1 MERSEFKER
10 MKQYKKAREENPGLK
25 YWEWKDIPKYDTGT
39 NSVDNDSNTSGIK
52 TVFTTDGSNWRKRP
66 TQEQLDAFYSG
77 NIERQVQLAEQA
89 EQTVTYANPKYT
101 LDEVVIS
108 AKDLKKEK
116 QRKQEYNNVLDLGI
130 TAAGF
135 VPGLGEVADAVDVAN
150 QLRRGNYGEAL
161 TSTAAFLL
169 PGVSANLL
177 RKGVK
182 GIKSML
188 YNTGRFFQ
196 PTAYDKLLELYKN
209 TPILNQKG
217 TFEDYLNYTKTIFPE
232 SAISDIRYHGGAKGI
247 TKFKDTGE
255 KITTVNPGAKN
266 GIYFSPH
273 KKYAENIR
281 KDRARLLNAD
291 GTYRPILKSIG
302 LNLMRNKLNKK
313 VLDETELYTV
323 LLNSKKPLYT
333 TGTWTWAIDDKL
345 GKKIKTDGYDAIV
358 NAGTNQR
365 ISKMPETIVF
375 DPNNIHILGNES
387 DALNFQKYLDN
398 HNRPQNGYDLRYNPI
413 TQTYEKVLELINQTP
428 YYSAMSPEQHFRSTL
443 IDGTNRHKDIWGYKQ
458 FSHAVDQGYRKNDTP
473 IIKEFTWPNDA
484 KVAPMIDAKG
494 NIWFNIGEQSKL
506 TNEIVEDNIA
516 KGFDVTKINNVDELG
531 YPSDIAIVHPFVP
544 IDEKVYGVSKKFKYA
559 EGGEVTDEG
568 GWTESYWSRK
578 NREAAHNALDP
589 TMRFSPEALLV
600 NNAATGEEDQYWRA
614 YLGLINNVPAMNK
627 NAHTEWDAQIE
638 AEKKKN
644 GEPLSDFY
652 GTTPNMDL
660 SLQAVADT
668 LSLGKISREYD
679 KYSKT
684 YNDLPS
690 KKTIDALYNQAK
702 MVMDNP
708 GEWQQMYSDKYIIKS
723 TTAEDDGEI
732 NPLGM
737 LAHYGMKWVPEQ
749 NALYVHDT
757 YNFPWYARWAGKI
770 KERPKEMKIRSKIG
784 FNPKKGSKL
793 LRSAENYNNAYK

>member
-1 MERSEFKER
+1 MDREGFRNRF
-10 MKQYKKAREENPGLK
+10 KQYKKAREENPGLK
-25 YWEWKDIPKYDTGT
+25 YWEWKNIPKYGEGT
-39 NSVDNDSNTSGIK
+39 DGVDDDLNASGIK
-52 TVFTTDGSNWRKRP
+52 TVFTTDGADWRKRP

-77 NIERQVQLAEQA
+77 NVKRQIQLAEQA
-89 EQTVTYANPKYT
+89 GQTATYTNPKYA
-101 LDEVVIS
+101 LDEVVVA
-108 AKDLKKEK
+108 AKDLKKEQ
-116 QRKQEYNNVLDLGI
+116 QRNQEYNNILDLGI

-150 QLRRGNYGEAL
+150 QLRQGNYGEAL
-161 TSTAAFLL
+161 ISTAAFLL
-169 PGVSANLL
+169 PGISANLL
-177 RKGVK
+177 QKGVK

-196 PTAYDKLLELYKN
+196 PAAYDKLLELYKN

-217 TFEDYLNYTKTIFPE
+217 TFEDYLNYAKTIFPE
-232 SAISDIRYHGGAKGI
+232 SAIYDIHYHGGAKGI

-255 KITTVNPGAKN
+255 EITTVNPGAKN

-273 KKYAENIR
+273 KKYSENIR

-398 HNRPQNGYDLRYNPI
+398 HNRPQNGYGLRYNPI

-443 IDGTNRHKDIWGYKQ
+443 IDSTNRHKDIWGYKQ

-484 KVAPMIDAKG
+484 KVAPTIDAKG

-506 TNEIVEDNIA
+506 TNEIVEDNVA

-559 EGGEVTDEG
+559 EGGEVTGPPTYEQWYTDITKYNPTILDNASMYWSIEQAKKDLHAQAMGLPGYAPMWNEYMRTLPKDDPDINEFVDQLWEYENPDNVGYNSAKKKYYPHKSPEG
-568 GWTESYWSRK
+568 GKMTIGPGFKLGSGSHNITE
-578 NREAAHNALDP
+578 REAKRGVTKARLNQEARRSGNNYFKAVDKAL
-589 TMRFSPEALLV
+589 
-600 NNAATGEEDQYWRA
+600 
-614 YLGLINNVPAMNK
+614 NK
-627 NAHTEWDAQIE
+627 GQTAN
-638 AEKKKN
+638 
-644 GEPLSDFY
+644 P
-652 GTTPNMDL
+652 
-660 SLQAVADT
+660 ADT
-668 LSLGKISREYD
+668 VSKQMKYGLADILHQTGSL
-679 KYSKT
+679 
-684 YNDLPS
+684 
-690 KKTIDALYNQAK
+690 
-702 MVMDNP
+702 DNWP
-708 GEWQQMYSDKYIIKS
+708 
-723 TTAEDDGEI
+723 
-732 NPLGM
+732 
-737 LAHYGMKWVPEQ
+737 
-749 NALYVHDT
+749 
-757 YNFPWYARWAGKI
+757 
-770 KERPKEMKIRSKIG
+770 
-784 FNPKKGSKL
+784 KL
-793 LRSAENYNNAYK
+793 LNAVRNGDLENIKKESIVTWKDSSGKVHEDVRRNNLRNENNWHY